1 MPDRRLLYDLYE
13 RAAQS
18 PERQAR
24 FVQALAGADAR
35 RLGEDF
41 CGAGALSVAWA
52 SLSEAH
58 GASAVDLDPY
68 PLGVLRERAASAG
81 VSGRVVVHEGDVR
94 GAGDPADVIAAF
106 NFSIGYFFERADL
119 LGYLRA
125 ARGRLGSGGVFV
137 CDIYGG
143 EDQFVLGDSEL
154 ELGDGVRYVWEQRAA
169 DPLTGRVVNAMHFV
183 LEDGRRVRDAFVYEW
198 RLWSAAELRDAL
210 LEAGFASVECY
221 DRLGDGEVDD
231 GSLLVSPASG
241 EELDENY
248 VLYVAG
254 RA

>member
-1 MPDRRLLYDLYE
+1 MLYDLYE

-52 SLSEAH
+52 ALSSAH
-58 GASAVDLDPY
+58 CATGVDTDPY
-68 PLGVLRERAASAG
+68 PLGLLRDRAGEAG
-81 VSGRVVVHEGDVR
+81 VAERVTVVEGDVR
-94 GAGDPADVIAAF
+94 EASAPADVIAAF
-106 NFSIGYFFERADL
+106 NFSIGYFFERSDL

-125 ARGRLGSGGVFV
+125 ARGRLGAGGVFV
-137 CDIYGG
+137 CDMYGG
-143 EDQFVLGDSEL
+143 ENQYALGDSEL
-154 ELGDGVRYVWEQRAA
+154 DLGDGARYVWEQREA
-169 DPLTGRVVNAMHFV
+169 DPLTGRVVNAMHFA
-183 LEDGRRVRDAFVYEW
+183 LESGEMLRDAFVYEW
-198 RLWSAAELRDAL
+198 RLWSPAELRDAM
-210 LEAGFASVECY
+210 LEAGFGSVSCY

-231 GSLLVSPASG
+231 GSLLVTPASG
-241 EELDENY
+241 DELDENY